1 VRAARH
7 AAERY
12 LATLAAHDWAAAR
25 SLASCHVG
33 GPEFRGATLLRI
45 GVSQS
50 MSTRTLD
57 SLAGAARDEER
68 RAAVELA
75 AADEE
80 TADSLGLR
88 ADAAARRSRMLG
100 DAVRA
105 AAMSRAGRADSV
117 LRVCRVR
124 VRVRW
129 GGPLVGPEPVDREH
143 LLRAVA
149 AGGGPWIV
157 FSMVARDRDPG
168 GGPF

>member
-1 VRAARH
+1 MSAARY

-12 LATLAAHDWAAAR
+12 LAALAAHDDAAAR
-25 SLASCHVG
+25 TLASCQAG
-33 GPEFRGATLLRI
+33 GPEFRGATLLRM

-68 RAAVELA
+68 RAAAELA
-75 AADEE
+75 AAGEE

-88 ADAAARRSRMLG
+88 ADAMARRARMLG

-105 AAMSRAGRADSV
+105 ASMSRAGRADSWV
-117 LRVCRVR
+117 RVCRMR

-129 GGPLVGPEPVDREH
+129 AGPLVGPEPVDREH
-143 LLRAVA
+143 VLREVA

-157 FSMVARDRDPG
+157 FSLLARDRDPG
-168 GGPF
+168 GGPL